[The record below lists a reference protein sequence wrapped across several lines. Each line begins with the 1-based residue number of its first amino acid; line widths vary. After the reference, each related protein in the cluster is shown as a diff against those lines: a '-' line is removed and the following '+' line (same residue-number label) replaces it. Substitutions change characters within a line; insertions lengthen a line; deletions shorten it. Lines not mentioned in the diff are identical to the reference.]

1 MERIMKVKTV
11 KAVLASS
18 VLMSALVVSAYAN
31 DGVGHVGVGGVQYIK
46 SDNIAMHSEE
56 LYVSKDKIT
65 VDYQFKNLS
74 NQDITETIL
83 FPLPA
88 VQANEYY
95 QNVDYR
101 HLLINSFKIWANG
114 KPVMPTVN
122 VRTFMK
128 PIGTDKAVDVTAE
141 FKACGLSDTELKY
154 PWVYTIDTR
163 FVSIAEKLRDC
174 KNPKIAKMIDKT
186 KPLTTEEALHDAVHW
201 ETQIIYSWQ
210 QTFKAGA
217 ITRVKHSYQP
227 LVGGGVHFSEV
238 EYQDYCIGNAVKKA
252 IAGSESKDMLPYS
265 SVGYILSTGANWA
278 KPIANFKLTV
288 ERDNDEVV
296 SFCWAGKSHVINQG
310 NGVFTIT
317 EKNFTPTKELDV
329 VFLKVR

>member
-1 MERIMKVKTV
+1 MIKKSL
-11 KAVLASS
+11 LACLLLGSY
-18 VLMSALVVSAYAN
+18 AYAN
-31 DGVGHVGVGGVQYIK
+31 DSVGHVGVGGVQYIK

-95 QNVDYR
+95 QNVDY
-101 HLLINSFKIWANG
+101 HPLLINSFKIWANG
-114 KPVMPTVN
+114 KPVIPTVN
-122 VRTFMK
+122 VRTFMT
-128 PIGTDKAVDVTAE
+128 PIGADKAVDVTAE

-154 PWVYTIDTR
+154 PWVQTIDTR
-163 FVSIAEKLRDC
+163 FVSITEKLRDC

-217 ITRVKHSYQP
+217 ITHVKHSYQP
-227 LVGGGVHFSEV
+227 LVGGGVHFSEP
-238 EYQDYCIGNAVKKA
+238 EYQDYCIGNTVKKA
-252 IAGSESKDMLPYS
+252 IDNRAFKEVLPYS
-265 SVGYILSTGANWA
+265 SLSYILSTGANWA
-278 KPIANFKLTV
+278 KPITNFKLTV

-296 SFCWAGKSHVINQG
+296 SFCWAGKSHVVNQG